1 MKKSLLLALPALLLA
16 AWLWHSHGASHAPRP
31 ADGELVIT
39 PPKWPALPFGNN
51 YRDYMSYGNNQVQPV
66 DGADLM
72 GRVLASKQ
80 YPPKGFGEVTHT
92 DLVLGWGPMSDNRVL
107 DHLKITQ
114 AERGVDFLLDS
125 AAPITLAAADDSS
138 VNISVYSDY
147 FDNSAALDAIRIGD
161 VVRIVGWKMRA
172 RNASGTT
179 WEGGSGH
186 DRKGQQS
193 AVILVLKL
201 QVNDEKKFGNW
212 TAPAGT

>member
-1 MKKSLLLALPALLLA
+1 MKRLLLLALPALLLA
-16 AWLWHSHGASHAPRP
+16 IWLWHSHGTSHAPRP
-31 ADGELVIT
+31 ADGELVVT
-39 PPKWPALPFGNN
+39 LPQWPALPFRN
-51 YRDYMSYGNNQVQPV
+51 YRDYMPYGGNQVQPMSS
-66 DGADLM
+66 ADLM

-114 AERGVDFLLDS
+114 AERGMDIVPDS

-138 VNISVYSDY
+138 INLSVYSDY

-161 VVRIVGWKMRA
+161 VVRIVGWQMRA
-172 RNASGTT
+172 RDASGTT

-186 DRKGQQS
+186 DRKGQRS

-212 TAPAGT
+212 TAPAGS